1 MINRGVGRAPTR
13 VHRGMVPR
21 TQPAQ
26 AFRGSHSMADPVFV
40 LPAWLRH
47 ATRNGSVL
55 PAGTV
60 VTTGTW
66 CGLLPARAGDEVE
79 VQFDGIGAAH
89 VRL

>member
-1 MINRGVGRAPTR
+1 MTR
-13 VHRGMVPR
+13 IEDAV
-21 TQPAQ
+21 A
-26 AFRGSHSMADPVFV
+26 
-40 LPAWLRH
+40 LL
-47 ATRNGSVL
+47 L

-79 VQFDGIGAAH
+79 VQFDGIGAAS

>member
-1 MINRGVGRAPTR
+1 LTGIEDASPCY
-13 VHRGMVPR
+13 
-21 TQPAQ
+21 
-26 AFRGSHSMADPVFV
+26 
-40 LPAWLRH
+40 
-47 ATRNGSVL
+47 VL

-79 VQFDGIGAAH
+79 VQFDGIGAAS